1 MSLNR
6 RTIVLKLVQHNM
18 KILLAKSSG
27 FCMGVR
33 RAVEMVADASD
44 DNSACIYTYG
54 PLIHNPQ
61 VLKGLEEKG
70 IEILEAVP
78 GAGSGTVLLRA
89 HGVPPET
96 KDALR
101 KSGFQLLDATCPRVI
116 KIQTIIKKY
125 ANRNHAIIL
134 IGDKNHAEVIGLL
147 GYAGQRGHVVSS
159 MNELDLL
166 PAFDNAIIVSQTTQN
181 IEFFEAVKEWAKARH
196 PHYRIFETICDS
208 TEKRQA
214 ELKKIAAL
222 VDAILIVGGH
232 NSGNTRRLFEI
243 ARKSGK
249 PAFHIETEKDLESI
263 EFDAIARAP
272 YVGISAGA
280 STPNWIIK
288 NVYRTLEQLPYK
300 QNGWRRRWF
309 SLQRLLLLT
318 NIYVSLG
325 AGCLTYACTKLQGM
339 HHDSPYFL
347 ISILYVQSMHIIN
360 HLIGIKIEKY
370 YDPDWISFYHRHRK
384 PLTIAAVCASVM
396 SLAIGLALGTGPFLL
411 LSMMTVLG
419 LSYNLRLVP
428 ASIPWIKYRRVRD
441 IPGSKTALISL
452 AWGVLSAI
460 LPPLAINGT
469 ITWVNGIIFLW
480 ATGLG
485 FVRTAFFDILDMKG
499 DRLIDKETFAIL
511 LGEKRMLRLLHR
523 ILVGLIA
530 LLPVLSMF
538 QLVSGLGI
546 LLSVCPLLML
556 GVISAYRNHYL
567 LPGVRLEFF
576 VETIFILAGC
586 IAFIWPAVS

>member
-1 MSLNR
+1 
-6 RTIVLKLVQHNM
+6 
-18 KILLAKSSG
+18 
-27 FCMGVR
+27 MGVR
-33 RAVEMVADASD
+33 RAVEMVVDASD
-44 DNSACIYTYG
+44 DTSECIYTYG

-61 VLKGLEEKG
+61 VLQGLENKG

-78 GAGSGTVLLRA
+78 EAGSGTVLLRA

-96 KDALR
+96 KTDLKKA
-101 KSGFQLLDATCPRVI
+101 GFQLLDATCPRVI

-125 ANRNHAIIL
+125 ANRNYAIII
-134 IGDKNHAEVIGLL
+134 IGDKNHAEVIGLQ
-147 GYAGQRGHVVSS
+147 GYAEEQGHVVSS
-159 MNELDLL
+159 TAELDAL
-166 PAFDNAIIVSQTTQN
+166 PGFEKAIIVSQTTQN
-181 IEFFEAVKEWAKARH
+181 MDFFETVKAWAIAYY

-214 ELKKIAAL
+214 ELKKIADL

-243 ARKSGK
+243 AQKSGK
-249 PAFHIETEKDLESI
+249 PAFHIETEKDLASV
-263 EFDAIARAP
+263 DLSAIARAP

-300 QNGWRRRWF
+300 QIGWRRFWF
-309 SLQRLLLLT
+309 SFQRLLLLT

-325 AGCLTYACTKLQGM
+325 AGSLTYACTKLQGM
-339 HHDSPYFL
+339 YHDTPYFL
-347 ISILYVQSMHIIN
+347 ISVLYVQSMHIIN
-360 HLIGIKIEKY
+360 HLIGARTEKY
-370 YDPDWISFYHRHRK
+370 HDPDWISFYHRHSK
-384 PLTIAAVCASVM
+384 PLTVAAASASCASLVI
-396 SLAIGLALGTGPFLL
+396 ALALGTGPFLL
-411 LSMMTVLG
+411 LSLMTVLG

-428 ASIPWIKYRRVRD
+428 AAAPWKKHRRVRD
-441 IPGSKTALISL
+441 IPGSKTILISL
-452 AWGVLSAI
+452 AWGVLAAI

-469 ITWVNGIIFLW
+469 ITWVNGIIFFW

-485 FVRTAFFDILDMKG
+485 FVRTGFFDILDMKG

-511 LGEKRMLRLLHR
+511 LGEKRMMRLLYM
-523 ILVGLIA
+523 ILVVLLA
-530 LLPVLSMF
+530 LLPLLSVF

-546 LLSVCPLLML
+546 LLSICPILML
-556 GVISAYRNHYL
+556 GVVSAYRNNYL

-586 IAFIWPAVS
+586 IAFVWPSIG

>member
-1 MSLNR
+1 
-6 RTIVLKLVQHNM
+6 M

-33 RAVEMVADASD
+33 RAVEMVVDASD
-44 DNSACIYTYG
+44 DNSECIYTYG

-61 VLKGLEEKG
+61 VLKGLENKG

-78 GAGSGTVLLRA
+78 EAGSGTVLLRA

-96 KDALR
+96 KTDLKGA
-101 KSGFQLLDATCPRVI
+101 GFQLLDATCPRVI

-125 ANRNHAIIL
+125 ANQNHAIII
-134 IGDKNHAEVIGLL
+134 IGDKNHAEVIGLQ
-147 GYAGQRGHVVSS
+147 GYAGEWGHVVSS
-159 MNELDLL
+159 TDELEAL

-181 IEFFEAVKEWAKARH
+181 MEFFDSVKDWAKTRH
-196 PHYRIFETICDS
+196 PHYKIFETICDS

-214 ELKKIAAL
+214 ELKKIASL
-222 VDAILIVGGH
+222 VDAILIVGGR

-249 PAFHIETEKDLESI
+249 PAFHIETEKDLTSMDL
-263 EFDAIARAP
+263 DAVARAS

-300 QNGWRRRWF
+300 RNGWRRRWF

-339 HHDSPYFL
+339 AHDTPFFL
-347 ISILYVQSMHIIN
+347 ISVLYVQSMHIIN
-360 HLIGIKIEKY
+360 HLIGIQTEKY
-370 YDPDWISFYHRHRK
+370 HDPDWISFYHRYRK
-384 PLTIAAVCASVM
+384 PLTLTAVLASCAS
-396 SLAIGLALGTGPFLL
+396 LAVAFSLGTGPFLL
-411 LSMMTVLG
+411 LLMMTLLG

-428 ASIPWIKYRRVRD
+428 ATTPWIKYRRVKD
-441 IPGSKTALISL
+441 IPGSKTILISL
-452 AWGVLSAI
+452 AWGVLAAVM
-460 LPPLAINGT
+460 PPLAINGT
-469 ITWVNGIIFLW
+469 FTWLNGIIFLW

-485 FVRTAFFDILDMKG
+485 FVRTAFFDVLDMRG
-499 DRLIDKETFAIL
+499 DRLIDKETFAII
-511 LGEKRMLRLLHR
+511 LGEKRMMRVLHTS
-523 ILVGLIA
+523 LVMLIA
-530 LLPVLSMF
+530 LLPVLSVF
-538 QLVSGLGI
+538 ELVSGLGI
-546 LLSVCPLLML
+546 LLSICPVLML
-556 GVISAYRNHYL
+556 GVISAYRNNYL

-576 VETIFILAGC
+576 VETIFLIAGC
-586 IAFIWPAVS
+586 IAFLWPLISQNIA

>member
-1 MSLNR
+1 
-6 RTIVLKLVQHNM
+6 
-18 KILLAKSSG
+18 
-27 FCMGVR
+27 MGVR
-33 RAVEMVADASD
+33 RAVEMVVDASD
-44 DNSACIYTYG
+44 DTSESIYTYG

-61 VLKGLEEKG
+61 VLKGLENKG

-78 GAGSGTVLLRA
+78 EAGSGTVLLRA

-96 KDALR
+96 KTNLKDA
-101 KSGFQLLDATCPRVI
+101 GFQLLDATCPRVI

-125 ANRNHAIIL
+125 ASQNHAIII
-134 IGDKNHAEVIGLL
+134 IGDKNHAEVIGLQ
-147 GYAGQRGHVVSS
+147 GYAGEQGHVVSS
-159 MNELDLL
+159 TEELDAL
-166 PAFDNAIIVSQTTQN
+166 PAFDNAIIVSQSTQN
-181 IEFFEAVKEWAKARH
+181 MEFFDKVKAWALKRH
-196 PHYRIFETICDS
+196 PQYRIFETICDS

-214 ELKKIAAL
+214 ELKKIADL

-243 ARKSGK
+243 AQKSGK
-249 PAFHIETEKDLESI
+249 PAFHIETEKDLE
-263 EFDAIARAP
+263 EMDLNTIARAP

-300 QNGWRRRWF
+300 RNGWRRRWF

-339 HHDSPYFL
+339 YHDTPYFL
-347 ISILYVQSMHIIN
+347 ISVLYVQSMHIIN
-360 HLIGIKIEKY
+360 HLIGARTEKY
-370 YDPDWISFYHRHRK
+370 HDPDWISFYHRHSRT
-384 PLTIAAVCASVM
+384 LTVAAAFASIL
-396 SLAIGLALGTGPFLL
+396 SLAIGGALGIGLLLL
-411 LSMMTVLG
+411 LSVMTILG
-419 LSYNLRLVP
+419 LSYNLKLAPSAV
-428 ASIPWIKYRRVRD
+428 PWIKYRRVRD
-441 IPGSKTALISL
+441 IPGSKTTLISL
-452 AWGVLSAI
+452 AWGVLAAI

-511 LGEKRMLRLLHR
+511 LGEERMMRLLHT
-523 ILVGLIA
+523 ILVMLIA
-530 LLPVLSMF
+530 LLPSLSMF
-538 QLVSGLGI
+538 QLVSGLGF
-546 LLSVCPLLML
+546 LLSICPILML
-556 GVISAYRNHYL
+556 GVISAYRKNYL

-576 VETIFILAGC
+576 VETIFLLAGC
-586 IAFIWPAVS
+586 IAFVWPSVS

>member
-1 MSLNR
+1 
-6 RTIVLKLVQHNM
+6 
-18 KILLAKSSG
+18 
-27 FCMGVR
+27 MGVR

-78 GAGSGTVLLRA
+78 EAGSGTVLLRA
-89 HGVPPET
+89 HGVPPQT

-125 ANRNHAIIL
+125 ANQNHAIIL

-147 GYAGQRGHVVSS
+147 GYAGERGHVVSN
-159 MNELDLL
+159 MKELDLL

-181 IEFFEAVKEWAKARH
+181 IEFFEAVKAWAKTRH
-196 PHYRIFETICDS
+196 PQYRIFETICDS

-214 ELKKIAAL
+214 ELKKIADL

-300 QNGWRRRWF
+300 RNGWAHRWF

-318 NIYVSLG
+318 NIYVSLE

-339 HHDSPYFL
+339 HHDTPYFL

-370 YDPDWISFYHRHRK
+370 HDPGWISFYHRRRK
-384 PLTIAAVCASVM
+384 PLAITAVCASVM
-396 SLAIGLALGTGPFLL
+396 SLAVAFALGTGPFLL

-428 ASIPWIKYRRVRD
+428 ASIPWTPYRRVRD
-441 IPGSKTALISL
+441 IPGSKTVLVSS
-452 AWGVLSAI
+452 AWGVLAAI

-485 FVRTAFFDILDMKG
+485 FVRIAFFDILDMKG
-499 DRLIDKETFAIL
+499 DRLIDKKTFAIL
-511 LGEKRMLRLLHR
+511 LGEKRMMRWLHR

-530 LLPVLSMF
+530 LLPVLSIF

-586 IAFIWPAVS
+586 IAFVWPAVS